1 MPVGNVSFGRVIAL
15 TGKPQAVDRMNRR
28 LKPLVNS
35 GKVLSYNVTDKYKNQ
50 LSTTG
55 SISAAV
61 GRGEEAYVYVTG
73 YDVHKVKEKQKG
85 WDSLYNILGNMS
97 QYINL
102 NETRVNKA
110 FDMIV

>member
-15 TGKPQAVDRMNRR
+15 TGKPRAVERMNKR
-28 LKPLVNS
+28 LKPMVNS
-35 GKVLSYNVTDKYKNQ
+35 GKILSYNVTDKYKNQ

-73 YDVHKVKEKQKG
+73 NDVIKVKNKQKG
-85 WDSLYNILGNMS
+85 WDSLLNILCNMS

-102 NETRVNKA
+102 NETRVSKA
-110 FDMIV
+110 VDMIV